1 MGDINLFS
9 LNGQVVQLSPSAFQ
23 LEREL
28 QVLVEKNMSTF
39 FWGDL
44 FAV

>member
-9 LNGQVVQLSPSAFQ
+9 INGQVLQLSPTSFQ

-39 FWGDL
+39 L
-44 FAV
+44 V